1 MKRRDII
8 ILIVLGVLVLLV
20 AWWFLIITPIRDDA
34 ASKESEYQG
43 EKSAYDQNFARA
55 GRLDEERTAAKQA
68 ASDLL
73 KLNKLIPVD
82 SQVPSMIVELQSTAN
97 DAGIKFMKIVP
108 DTPVAGT
115 TGATIVP
122 ISMDFQGDYIDVND
136 FLYRVENYARMDGN
150 DVTVS
155 GRLIN
160 VMSVNLSKPSM
171 GDFPQVLAKLRADA
185 FMTGSPPV
193 SKTAAPR
200 SAGAGGGSGDT
211 SGASTTSG
219 P

>member
-1 MKRRDII
+1 MKKRDIL

-20 AWWFLIITPIRDDA
+20 AWWFLIITPIRDDT
-34 ASKESEYQG
+34 ASKDNEYQT
-43 EKSAYDQNFARA
+43 EKQAYDQNFARA
-55 GRLDEERTAAKQA
+55 QRLDEERTAAKQA

-73 KLNKLIPVD
+73 KLNKLIPAD
-82 SQVPSMIVELQSTAN
+82 SQVPSMIVELQATAN

-136 FLYRVENYARMDGN
+136 FLYRVENYARMEGN

-160 VMSVNLSKPSM
+160 VMSVNLSKPAI
-171 GDFPQVLAKLRADA
+171 GDFPQVLAKLSADA
-185 FMTGSPPV
+185 YMTSPPPA

-200 SAGAGGGSGDT
+200 SADT
-211 SGASTTSG
+211 SGGGGGNTSG
-219 P
+219 GAGTGP